1 MFRFGN
7 VVGLRVTHGVIYD
20 FIRRLRENPDE
31 LMILGDGTQEKNY
44 FLTEECIEGMAWA
57 YRNIPM
63 TDDKPCDVFNLG
75 TTTVTRVT
83 EITRIV
89 VQEMGLATRTKVRI
103 QGTRRAWLG
112 DQPRVHLTVDKIN
125 RLGWKCSRSSDE
137 AILIAGRRVLGKE
150 QE

>member
-7 VVGLRVTHGVIYD
+7 VLGLRVTHGVIFD
-20 FIRRLRENPDE
+20 FVRKLRDNPKE

-44 FLTEECIEGMAWA
+44 FLTEDCIGGMAWA
-57 YRNIPM
+57 FRNILLN
-63 TDDKPCDVFNLG
+63 DEKPCDVFNLG

-83 EITRIV
+83 EIARIV
-89 VQEMGLATRTKVRI
+89 IEEMGLSGQTEVKI

-112 DQPRVHLTVDKIN
+112 DQPRVHFTVDKMN
-125 RLGWKCSRSSDE
+125 KLGWHCPRDSDT
-137 AILIAGRRVLGKE
+137 AVRIAVRRVLGKE